1 METKLGGLSL
11 VMLISCRVNE
21 LLTWWISV
29 FILVLRMI
37 SKSSK
42 VDCLS
47 QGTILILVIFVN
59 LKTLEMILIFFLLQR
74 NSFGNKGL
82 KGDWI
87 RDGEAN
93 TKIFHANA
101 NSGKKRSFISK
112 LFNENGV
119 AISNQQDICL
129 LAKKYLET
137 LYAHSDVNI
146 EVEKW
151 EFKEA
156 VFHVHSDKSPCS
168 DGFNPAF
175 YKRF

>member
-59 LKTLEMILIFFLLQR
+59 LKTLEMMLIFFLLKR

-82 KGDWI
+82 
-87 RDGEAN
+87 RC
-93 TKIFHANA
+93 
-101 NSGKKRSFISK
+101 SG
-112 LFNENGV
+112 
-119 AISNQQDICL
+119 
-129 LAKKYLET
+129 
-137 LYAHSDVNI
+137 
-146 EVEKW
+146 
-151 EFKEA
+151 
-156 VFHVHSDKSPCS
+156 
-168 DGFNPAF
+168 
-175 YKRF
+175 